1 MDHFVLHSDSD
12 DLRSDKSHSSRC
24 AVDNVITILKT
35 LCQAKVHQYQIISLV
50 EHEILRLDVAVR
62 HVLVHV
68 HLVERGDYLT
78 GPGASLLDGGDEFW
92 LLFLIS
98 QVKHVLEVF
107 AGQELH
113 DQV

>member
-50 EHEILRLDVAVR
+50 EHEILRLDVAVC
-62 HVLVHV
+62 HVLVYV
-68 HLVERGDYLT
+68 HLVERGDYLA
-78 GPGASLLDGGDEFW
+78 GPNTSLFNRCNELR
-92 LLFLIS
+92 LLCLRC
-98 QVKHVLEVF
+98 QVKLILERF
-107 AGQELH
+107 AR
-113 DQV
+113 